1 MKQEAALC
9 HWLTAVRD
17 EMNPQEKKIMGL
29 TAASH
34 NLVHLY
40 EGVLP
45 PILPLLL
52 IEFHTDY
59 FHMGMI
65 VTIFS
70 YAFGIGS
77 LPAGY
82 FSDRFRPG
90 KLVSLFLLGAGGL
103 SVCVGTVN
111 SLGFYGVLMGL
122 IGLCCS
128 LYHPASNTLI
138 SQVMSE
144 KGNAF
149 GIHGI
154 AGSLGV
160 AIAPVL
166 SASIASAIGWKAPH
180 ILFGLLGIGAGLY
193 SLSRSFQTPVP
204 AAKNILS
211 PQPRATGLG
220 VSVTALVVFYLS
232 AAFLGLTY
240 KGIMTFL
247 PVYMGERVSMAF
259 MGISKLTLAGSCAT
273 FALLSG
279 AIGQYVGGRLVDR
292 WRPEFVYAG
301 AIWLGTVFV
310 FLMAVSSNGLLIA
323 SAVMYAFFYFA
334 TQPIQNFML
343 SRYLPQ
349 DRYGLGFGIHFFIT
363 FGIGST
369 AAAFSGYLADYHGL
383 ASVFFAMGGCFV
395 ASSCLAGYLILQTR
409 TPIAP
414 QKIQK

>member
-1 MKQEAALC
+1 
-9 HWLTAVRD
+9 
-17 EMNPQEKKIMGL
+17 MNYKEKKIMGL

-45 PILPLLL
+45 PIIPLLL

-70 YAFGIGS
+70 YAFGFGS

-82 FSDRFRPG
+82 FSDRVRPG
-90 KLVSLFLLGAGGL
+90 KLVSVFLLGAGGL
-103 SVCVGTVN
+103 SVCMGAANTLWV
-111 SLGFYGVLMGL
+111 YGALMGL

-144 KGNAF
+144 KGSAF

-166 SASIASAIGWKAPH
+166 SAAIGSGLGWKSPH
-180 ILFGLLGIGAGLY
+180 IIFGIMGIGVGLY
-193 SLSRSFQTPVP
+193 SLHRSVQTPGPV
-204 AAKNILS
+204 AKNIPS
-211 PQPRATGLG
+211 SKRRATGLR
-220 VSVTALVVFYLS
+220 VSLSALIVFYLS

-247 PVYMGERVSMAF
+247 PVYMGERISMEF
-259 MGISKLTLAGSCAT
+259 LGISRLTLAGSFAT
-273 FALLSG
+273 FALISG
-279 AIGQYVGGRLVDR
+279 AIGQYIGGRLVDR
-292 WRPEFVYAG
+292 WRPELIYAG
-301 AIWLGTVFV
+301 AICLGTVFV
-310 FLMAVSSNGLLIA
+310 FLMAISSNGILIA

-343 SRYLPQ
+343 SRYLPA
-349 DRYGLGFGIHFFIT
+349 DRYGLGFGVHFFIT
-363 FGIGST
+363 FGVGST
-369 AAAFSGYLADYHGL
+369 AAAFSGYLADHHGL
-383 ASVFFAMGGCFV
+383 ASVFYAMGGCFL
-395 ASSCLAGYLILQTR
+395 ASCCLAGYLILQTR
-409 TPIAP
+409 TLLNPL
-414 QKIQK
+414 IQDDSVS

>member
-1 MKQEAALC
+1 
-9 HWLTAVRD
+9 
-17 EMNPQEKKIMGL
+17 MNFKEKKIMGL
-29 TAASH
+29 TAVSH

-70 YAFGIGS
+70 YAFGLGS

-90 KLVSLFLLGAGGL
+90 KLISMFLLGAGGL
-103 SVCVGTVN
+103 SICIGAVN
-111 SLGFYGVLMGL
+111 SLWVYGVLMGL

-138 SQVMSE
+138 TQVMSE
-144 KGNAF
+144 KGRAF

-166 SASIASAIGWKAPH
+166 SAAIGSGIGWKAPH

-193 SLSRSFQTPVP
+193 SLNKSVQTPVP
-204 AAKNILS
+204 DTKKNLS
-211 PQPRATGLG
+211 SQPRTSGLR
-220 VSVTALVVFYLS
+220 VSVPALVVFYLS

-247 PVYMGERVSMAF
+247 PVYMGERVSVEF
-259 MGISKLTLAGSCAT
+259 LGISRLALAGSFAT

-279 AIGQYVGGRLVDR
+279 AVGQYIGGRMVDR
-292 WRPEFVYAG
+292 WRPEFIYAG
-301 AIWLGTVFV
+301 AICMGTAFV
-310 FLMAVSSNGLLIA
+310 FLMAVSSNGVLIA

-343 SRYLPQ
+343 SRYLPP
-349 DRYGLGFGIHFFIT
+349 DRYGLGFGVHFFIT
-363 FGIGST
+363 FGVGST
-369 AAAFSGYLADYHGL
+369 AAAFSGYLADHHGL
-383 ASVFFAMGGCFV
+383 ASVFYAMGGCFV

-409 TPIAP
+409 TQLKPLSQDGSIS
-414 QKIQK
+414 

>member
-1 MKQEAALC
+1 
-9 HWLTAVRD
+9 
-17 EMNPQEKKIMGL
+17 MNYKEKKIMGL

-70 YAFGIGS
+70 YAFGLGS

-82 FSDRFRPG
+82 FSDRVRPG

-103 SVCVGTVN
+103 SVCMGAAN
-111 SLGFYGVLMGL
+111 SLWVYGALMGL

-144 KGNAF
+144 KGRAF

-166 SASIASAIGWKAPH
+166 SAAIGSGLGWKAPH
-180 ILFGLLGIGAGLY
+180 ILFGIMGIGVGLY
-193 SLSRSFQTPVP
+193 SLSQSVQTPVP
-204 AAKNILS
+204 AAKNTPS
-211 PQPRATGLG
+211 SQPRAKGLR
-220 VSVTALVVFYLS
+220 VSLSALIVFYLS

-247 PVYMGERVSMAF
+247 PVYMGERVSMEF
-259 MGISKLTLAGSCAT
+259 LGISRLTLAGSFAT

-279 AIGQYVGGRLVDR
+279 AVGQYIGGRLVDR
-292 WRPEFVYAG
+292 WRPEFIYAG
-301 AIWLGTVFV
+301 AICMGTVFV
-310 FLMAVSSNGLLIA
+310 FLMAISSNGVLIA

-343 SRYLPQ
+343 SRYLPP
-349 DRYGLGFGIHFFIT
+349 DRYGLGFGVHFFIT
-363 FGIGST
+363 FGVGST
-369 AAAFSGYLADYHGL
+369 AAAFSGYLADHHGL
-383 ASVFFAMGGCFV
+383 ASVFYAMGGCFV
-395 ASSCLAGYLILQTR
+395 ASCCLAGYLILQTR
-409 TPIAP
+409 TLLKPLS
-414 QKIQK
+414 QDGSVS

>member
-1 MKQEAALC
+1 
-9 HWLTAVRD
+9 
-17 EMNPQEKKIMGL
+17 MNPQEKKIMGL

-52 IEFHTDY
+52 VEFSTDY

-82 FSDRFRPG
+82 LSDRVRPG

-103 SVCVGTVN
+103 SVCMGAVN
-111 SLGFYGVLMGL
+111 SLWVYGALMGL

-144 KGNAF
+144 KGSAF

-160 AIAPVL
+160 AVAPVL
-166 SASIASAIGWKAPH
+166 SASIGSGIGWKAPH

-193 SLSRSFQTPVP
+193 SLSRFFQIP
-204 AAKNILS
+204 AAVAKNLLS
-211 PQPRATGLG
+211 PQPRASGLSI
-220 VSVTALVVFYLS
+220 SVLALVVFYLS

-247 PVYMGERVSMAF
+247 PVYMGERISMSF
-259 MGISKLTLAGSCAT
+259 LGISKLTLAGSFAT

-279 AIGQYVGGRLVDR
+279 AVGQYISGRLVDR
-292 WRPEFVYAG
+292 WRPEFIYAG
-301 AIWLGTVFV
+301 AIGLGTVFV

-334 TQPIQNFML
+334 TQPIQNYML

-349 DRYGLGFGIHFFIT
+349 DRYGLGFGVHFFIT
-363 FGIGST
+363 FGVGST
-369 AAAFSGYLADYHGL
+369 AAAFSGYLADHYGL
-383 ASVFFAMGGCFV
+383 ASVFYAMGGCFT
-395 ASSCLAGYLILQTR
+395 ASSFLAGYLILQTR
-409 TPIAP
+409 THLRPLLS
-414 QKIQK
+414 

>member
-1 MKQEAALC
+1 
-9 HWLTAVRD
+9 
-17 EMNPQEKKIMGL
+17 MGL
-29 TAASH
+29 TAVSH

-52 IEFHTDY
+52 LEFHTDY

-70 YAFGIGS
+70 YAFGLGS

-103 SVCVGTVN
+103 SVCMGAAN
-111 SLGFYGVLMGL
+111 SLWIYGALMGL

-144 KGNAF
+144 KGRAF

-166 SASIASAIGWKAPH
+166 SAAIGSGLGWKAPH
-180 ILFGLLGIGAGLY
+180 IIFGIVGIGVGLY
-193 SLSRSFQTPVP
+193 SLSQSVQTPVP
-204 AAKNILS
+204 AVKNIPS
-211 PQPRATGLG
+211 SQPRATGLRI
-220 VSVTALVVFYLS
+220 SLPALVVFYLS

-247 PVYMGERVSMAF
+247 PVYMGERVSMEF
-259 MGISKLTLAGSCAT
+259 LRISRLTLAGSFAT

-279 AIGQYVGGRLVDR
+279 AVGQYIGGRLVDR
-292 WRPEFVYAG
+292 WRPELIYAG
-301 AIWLGTVFV
+301 AICMGTVFV
-310 FLMAVSSNGLLIA
+310 FLMAISSNGVLIA

-343 SRYLPQ
+343 SRYLPP
-349 DRYGLGFGIHFFIT
+349 DRYGLGFGVHFFIT
-363 FGIGST
+363 FGVGST
-369 AAAFSGYLADYHGL
+369 AAAFSGYLADQHGL
-383 ASVFFAMGGCFV
+383 SSVFYAMFGCFV
-395 ASSCLAGYLILQTR
+395 ASCCLAGYLILQTR
-409 TPIAP
+409 TLLNPLN
-414 QKIQK
+414 QDGSVS